1 MSMTYYAVT
10 DDPNELAHWGIK
22 GMKWGVRHD
31 KPRHPGSRRPR
42 SLAYKKAQSKL
53 QKMMKSGIKK
63 AEASWKAYNSPQAK
77 YERQTNRA
85 IQLARKGKL
94 KYGKLS
100 DEQVRRVTERLDL
113 ERQARQLS
121 NQEQTFRHRLA
132 KSISEGV
139 VTGIGQ
145 GFGRR
150 ASEFIA
156 RGSVLK
162 TDRMRAEQQDELDR
176 RKEKRR
182 MRNAEREAK
191 KKAEREFRQQ
201 QRKDAYEH
209 ERDKKYLEEKT
220 RNAHLYGVNYDSDGK
235 LSGADYAKLYGSSN
249 KGEQAKVR
257 KQERLEARNT
267 TRQRRENERIARQEA
282 AARKKEYTAAARR
295 IEEQQKRLE
304 AANEAERLKQYRK
317 GMSELSSSAS
327 KRDQDRAWE
336 SKQARIRENQERE
349 AYRSNVKRL
358 ADESGRHSKTT
369 SGWRQM
375 DKMEYHK
382 ATPRSQVV
390 SSFGGSGDHYS
401 SNTYRPIERKR
412 QRKGKR

>member
-31 KPRHPGSRRPR
+31 KPRHSGSRSNRPR

-53 QKMMKSGIKK
+53 GKMMKSGIKK
-63 AEASWKAYNSPQAK
+63 AEAHWKAYNSPQAK
-77 YERQTNRA
+77 YERQTNKA

-94 KYGKLS
+94 KYGKLT
-100 DEQVRRVTERLDL
+100 DDQVRRVTERLDL

-162 TDRMRAEQQDELDR
+162 TDRLRAEQQDQLDR

-182 MRNAEREAK
+182 IRNAEREAE
-191 KKAEREFRQQ
+191 KKAEREFEMQK
-201 QRKDAYEH
+201 RKDDYEFSRDQ
-209 ERDKKYLEEKT
+209 ERERRKLSERGANEY
-220 RNAHLYGVNYDSDGK
+220 LYGAKYDNDGK
-235 LSGADYAKLYGSSN
+235 LLNAGSLY
-249 KGEQAKVR
+249 EQKHVKR
-257 KQERLEARNT
+257 KTLQLEKAENDSREAR
-267 TRQRRENERIARQEA
+267 QRAVQAQNEV
-282 AARKKEYTAAARR
+282 
-295 IEEQQKRLE
+295 KRLE
-304 AANEAERLKQYRK
+304 AARQRESERVERQRALERQSEIERQRKAKAQMAEEADRLR
-317 GMSELSSSAS
+317 SARE
-327 KRDQDRAWE
+327 KEQAWQ
-336 SKQARIRENQERE
+336 SKQKRIAAARETES
-349 AYRSNVKRL
+349 YRSNVTKL
-358 ADESGRHSKTT
+358 ASESGRHSKTT
-369 SGWRQM
+369 SGWRSM
-375 DKMEYHK
+375 DKMERGISN
-382 ATPRSQVV
+382 ARSSSSSPWGDV
-390 SSFGGSGDHYS
+390 SYS
-401 SNTYRPIERKR
+401 TEQRRRRKMN
-412 QRKGKR
+412 GKR